1 MTFLSV
7 QGVGRRYGPVIALQ
21 DIDLSV
27 PAGSRTA
34 VVGPSGSGKTTL
46 LRILAGF
53 EVPEVGRVV
62 LDGRVLVGGDETVP
76 AHRRNIGFVPQEGAL
91 FPHLSVADNI
101 GFGLARGAP
110 KRTQR
115 ILELMDAVELEAAM
129 ASRRPHELSGGQQ
142 QRVALARSLA
152 RQPKLILLDEPF
164 SALDTAL
171 RESMR
176 RSVSRILQAANITA
190 VLVTHDQAEALSFAH
205 QVAVLRGGRLVQV
218 GTPRTLYCQPV
229 DRETATFLGDALI
242 LPAELGDGWA
252 RCKLGRIAAATGSRR
267 GAAEIMLRPEQVR
280 VTPISADAPPSGSG
294 DFQCSGFVTDV
305 EFAGA
310 TCMIAIALR
319 DPHDS
324 TGVALESP
332 ATRLKPLLIRST
344 SFDPPRVGSHVRI
357 AILGEAHVLAGAEG
371 RRAL

>member
-7 QGVGRRYGPVIALQ
+7 QGVSKRYGPVVALQ

-27 PAGSRTA
+27 PAGGRTA

-53 EVPEVGRVV
+53 EVPEIGRVV
-62 LDGRVLVGGDETVP
+62 LDGQSLVEGDEIVP

-101 GFGLARGAP
+101 GFGLERSAP
-110 KRTQR
+110 KRAQR
-115 ILELMDAVELEAAM
+115 ILELMEAVELEAAM

-152 RQPKLILLDEPF
+152 RQPRLILLDEPF

-176 RSVSRILQAANITA
+176 RSVSRILQAANITT
-190 VLVTHDQAEALSFAH
+190 VLVTHDQSEALSFAD

-218 GTPRTLYCQPV
+218 GSPHALYFKPV

-252 RCKLGRIAAATGSRR
+252 RCKLGRMAAATGSRR
-267 GAAEIMLRPEQVR
+267 GTAEIMLRPEQVR
-280 VTPISADAPPSGSG
+280 ITPVSSDAPPSGSD
-294 DFQCSGFVTDV
+294 DFQCSGIVTEV

-310 TCMIAIALR
+310 TCTIAVALQ
-319 DPHDS
+319 DTPDS
-324 TGVALESP
+324 TWAALEP
-332 ATRLKPLLIRST
+332 TTTRLKPLLIKSA
-344 SFDPPRVGSHVRI
+344 SFNPPHAGARVRI

-371 RRAL
+371 RAP